1 MERSRDPLIINDKLT
16 QGDPLGTKRA
26 AIDRIVG
33 ITLDMDHGGLDVVGF
48 VAERMDNHPARNG
61 AVRADAVSL
70 RRSGDLEFSGLS
82 ERGGCT
88 ETEGRGCGASR
99 QCALQKISTADFHG
113 GNFYHEFQ
121 AVHPRNPCN
130 PRLRKA
136 VTMGLFHRVRTH
148 Q

>member
-1 MERSRDPLIINDKLT
+1 MERSGYPLIIDDELT
-16 QGDPLGTKRA
+16 QCDALGTKCA
-26 AIDRIVG
+26 AIDRTIRIPFDV
-33 ITLDMDHGGLDVVGF
+33 DHGGLDVVRL
-48 VAERMDNHPARNG
+48 VAERMDNHPARHG
-61 AVRADAVSL
+61 AVGADAVGL

-121 AVHPRNPCN
+121 TVHPRNPCN

-136 VTMGLFHRVRTH
+136 VTMGLFHRARTH